1 MRFNYLSDPR
11 DVAELMEGVRRAL
24 DIVYAPAFD
33 PFRADLRLPDKRNV
47 SDAELEAFVRA
58 TCGTDY
64 HPSGTAKMGSGSDS
78 VVDADLRVHGV
89 EGLRVVDAS
98 VLPSIVSGNLNAPV
112 QMIAR
117 KAADVIRGVEGLPSE
132 RPEYHFDA
140 DYDVAVAA

>member
-1 MRFNYLSDPR
+1 M
-11 DVAELMEGVRRAL
+11 ELMEGVRRAL
-24 DIVYAPAFD
+24 DIVHAPSFD
-33 PFRADLRLPDKRNV
+33 AYRADLRLPDKRNV

-64 HPSGTAKMGSGSDS
+64 HPSGTAKMGSGSDA

-117 KAADVIRGVEGLPSE
+117 KAADIIRGVEGLPAE
-132 RPEYHFDA
+132 RPEYHFDEH
-140 DYDVAVAA
+140 YDVAVAA

>member
-1 MRFNYLSDPR
+1 MSDPR
-11 DVAELMEGVRRAL
+11 DVVELMEGVRRAL

-33 PFRADLRLPDKRNV
+33 AFRADLRLPETRNA
-47 SDAELEAFVRA
+47 SDDELEAFVRA

-64 HPSGTAKMGSGSDS
+64 HPSGTAKMGSGSDA
-78 VVDADLRVHGV
+78 VVGADLRVHGV

-117 KAADVIRGVEGLPSE
+117 KAADAIRGVEGLPAE
-132 RPEYHFDA
+132 RPDFHFDA
-140 DYDVAVAA
+140 ADDDVAVAA